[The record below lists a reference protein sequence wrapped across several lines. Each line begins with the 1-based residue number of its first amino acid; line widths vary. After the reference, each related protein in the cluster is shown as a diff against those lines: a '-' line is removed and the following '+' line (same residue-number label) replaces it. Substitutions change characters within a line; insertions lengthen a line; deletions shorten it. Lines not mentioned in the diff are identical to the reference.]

1 MKKTILLFILWMN
14 ISVLIAEDYKAD
26 WNSLDKR
33 PIPEWFQNAKF
44 GIFVHWGLYSV
55 PAWAPN
61 TGDVYSKYAEWYWH
75 RLNPEDKDGEL
86 FRVHHE
92 KMYGKNF
99 HYQDFAGNFKAEMFN
114 PEQWAEIF
122 SNSGAKYV
130 VLTSKHHEGFA
141 LWPSAQS
148 VNWNSVDIGPH
159 RDICGDLANAVRQ
172 KGMRMG
178 FYYSLYEWYHPL
190 YKNNVNQ
197 YVEEHMLPQLK
208 DLVVQYKPDVIW
220 ADGEWEHPSSIWKSE
235 EFLAWL
241 YNESPVSSTVV
252 VNDRWGEETRSR
264 HGSFYTTEYDLIHD
278 NDSKNAVFTHPWE
291 ECRGIAGSFG
301 YNRNENLE
309 DYSSAEELIHIL
321 IDKVSRGGN
330 LLLNVGPTADGRIP
344 VIMQQRLAEIGAWLH
359 VNGEAIYDTRKWDEN
374 LENENSGI
382 RFTCKGKD
390 LYVFVNRWDNKPF
403 SIKGVG
409 RIKKVTMLGTSEKI
423 KFSYNND
430 TLIIVPPKLDMHS
443 TPCSY
448 AWVYKLENALL
459 EK

>member
-1 MKKTILLFILWMN
+1 M
-14 ISVLIAEDYKAD
+14 
-26 WNSLDKR
+26 
-33 PIPEWFQNAKF
+33 
-44 GIFVHWGLYSV
+44 
-55 PAWAPN
+55 
-61 TGDVYSKYAEWYWH
+61 
-75 RLNPEDKDGEL
+75 
-86 FRVHHE
+86 
-92 KMYGKNF
+92 
-99 HYQDFAGNFKAEMFN
+99 
-114 PEQWAEIF
+114 
-122 SNSGAKYV
+122 
-130 VLTSKHHEGFA
+130 TSKHHEGFA

-159 RDICGDLANAVRQ
+159 RDICEDLANAVRQ

-178 FYYSLYEWYHPL
+178 FYYSLYEWHHPL

-208 DLVVQYKPDVIW
+208 DLVVRYKPDVVW
-220 ADGEWEHPSSIWKSE
+220 ADGEWEHPSSTWKSE
-235 EFLAWL
+235 DFLAWL

-278 NDSKNAVFTHPWE
+278 NNSKDAVFTHPWE

-344 VIMQQRLAEIGAWLH
+344 VIMQQRLAEIGAWLR

-390 LYVFVNRWDNKPF
+390 LYVFVDKWDDRPF

-409 RIKKVTMLGTSEKI
+409 KVKKVTMLGTDEKI
-423 KFSYNND
+423 KFSYKNN
-430 TLIIVPPKLDMHS
+430 TLTIVPPKLDMHS
-443 TPCSY
+443 VPCSY
-448 AWVYKLENALL
+448 AWVYKLENAFL